1 MLSQKEVNEII
12 DELCKYTPS
21 EVSIKYEDI
30 FDKLKLMNIFT
41 KFTDKETEIR
51 KDEQQLVE
59 KRLREAYPF
68 LFSKNNN
75 QLTSVIQGVMR

>member
-12 DELCKYTPS
+12 DELCKYKPS

-30 FDKLKLMNIFT
+30 FDKLKLIDVFT

-51 KDEQQLVE
+51 KDEQQLVG

-68 LFSKNNN
+68 LFSPSNIT
-75 QLTSVIQGVMR
+75 QLANVIKGVK